1 MINAYCVDDLVI
13 SRWNGN
19 NEWNEPLSGT
29 EVCIKGYVE
38 WKTRLVRNLQ
48 GEEVVSTVTIL
59 IPKKLDRPAYLG
71 RALSHEDRII
81 EVNGEAFNRAIIDIS
96 KPKDFSNWHYEVA
109 LA

>member
-1 MINAYCVDDLVI
+1 M
-13 SRWNGN
+13 
-19 NEWNEPLSGT
+19 
-29 EVCIKGYVE
+29 
-38 WKTRLVRNLQ
+38 RNLQ

-81 EVNGEAFNRAIIDIS
+81 EVNGVSFDRAIIAINT
-96 KPKDFSNWHYEVA
+96 PKDFSHPHYEVN